1 MSSCGSFLSSSWR
14 TCPWWPA
21 GGAQY
26 PLGVRRLGGGAGGG
40 ERTTLGASLN
50 VTVLRCPARSPRGDS
65 GRVHTVSAAPTNST
79 VGCGCF
85 SCFTPAAGVGR
96 RAVQPRRPRGEH
108 RRQGASTGLAGGG
121 TPRPQADHVPG
132 LGFGF
137 QDARVRGSGCMCL
150 QFPEPQGAPEFLLRC
165 ESPLPNLP
173 ASSWAAD
180 HVF

>member
-1 MSSCGSFLSSSWR
+1 MASRGR
-14 TCPWWPA
+14 PI
-21 GGAQY
+21 

-65 GRVHTVSAAPTNST
+65 SRVHTVSAAPTNST

-96 RAVQPRRPRGEH
+96 RAVQPGGPAGSTAGRGPA
-108 RRQGASTGLAGGG
+108 RAWQAG
-121 TPRPQADHVPG
+121 TPRPRADHVPG

-137 QDARVRGSGCMCL
+137 QDARVRGSGCMRL
-150 QFPEPQGAPEFLLRC
+150 QFPEPQGEPEFLLRC